1 MAFYG
6 TCRWQAPKECSSF
19 IVVDLWFGLLLVWL
33 APRPLERLVTPAI
46 ASTEFDHEGLHS
58 CGKDENS
65 EALEFAAPKK
75 RSTPRPIGLQ
85 PMDHAFGQFYH
96 SNPVFQAL

>member
-33 APRPLERLVTPAI
+33 AQRPLERLAVLATTSSLVPAVDS
-46 ASTEFDHEGLHS
+46 A
-58 CGKDENS
+58 
-65 EALEFAAPKK
+65 ALNVA
-75 RSTPRPIGLQ
+75 
-85 PMDHAFGQFYH
+85 
-96 SNPVFQAL
+96 